1 MALGAATPGARR
13 PALTPLQ
20 HEPPDAV
27 PAYGPKAP
35 RPQPI
40 LHRETDPMPYFD
52 PATETLPRAALN
64 ALQLHKLQEMMRELW
79 GKNRFYSNKWR
90 AAGLQPEDIRALED
104 LARLPLTTKSELM
117 ADQAA
122 NGPFGSNLTY
132 PVEAYTRIHQTSGT
146 TGVPLKVLDT
156 AESWDWWG
164 RCWAHVLAGSGV
176 TASDRVFLAFAFGPF
191 IGFWAAMEGA
201 RKLGAMMIPGGGRDS
216 AQRLELMRD
225 AGATVLCCTP
235 TYALRLAEV
244 GRESGFDLRS
254 IPLQASVHAGEPG
267 ANIPATKARIE
278 GAWAAKCF
286 DHAGASEIGAHSFEC
301 EVQPGGTHL
310 IESEFIAE
318 VIDPASGAAVPPG
331 QRGELVI
338 TNLGR
343 WGFPM
348 IRYRTGDLVEVNLD
362 PCACGRSFMRF
373 EGGILGRA
381 DDMVTV
387 RGVNVFPAGVENI
400 LRKFPEVD
408 EFRITVSRVR
418 HMDEM
423 DVEVELC
430 EGADST
436 VVHSI
441 AERLDTL
448 LSFRPRVHHVGH
460 NALPRFDMKARR
472 FHVNRSL

>member
-1 MALGAATPGARR
+1 MCYYD
-13 PALTPLQ
+13 Q
-20 HEPPDAV
+20 
-27 PAYGPKAP
+27 
-35 RPQPI
+35 
-40 LHRETDPMPYFD
+40 
-52 PATETLPRAALN
+52 ATETLPREKLA
-64 ALQLHKLQEMMRELW
+64 ALQLAKLQAMLSELW
-79 GKNRFYSNKWR
+79 GRNRFYTAKLQ
-90 AAGLQPEDIRALED
+90 AAGAEPRDVRTLDD
-104 LARLPLTTKSELM
+104 LARLPLTTKAELM

-122 NGPFGSNLTY
+122 HAPFGTNLTY
-132 PVEAYTRIHQTSGT
+132 PLDAYVRLHQTSGT
-146 TGVPLKVLDT
+146 TGMPLKVLDT
-156 AESWDWWG
+156 AASWDWWG
-164 RCWAHVLAGSGV
+164 RCWAHVLAGCGV
-176 TASDRVFLAFAFGPF
+176 TAADRVFLAFAFGPF
-191 IGFWAAMEGA
+191 IGFWAAVEGA
-201 RKLGAMMIPGGGRDS
+201 RRLGAMMIPGGGRDS

-244 GRESGFDLRS
+244 ARETGFDL
-254 IPLQASVHAGEPG
+254 ASVALKATVHAGEPG

-278 GAWAAKCF
+278 SAWSAKCF

-318 VIDPASGAAVPPG
+318 VIDPDSGAAVAPG

-343 WGFPM
+343 WGFPL
-348 IRYRTGDLVEVNLD
+348 IRYRTGDLVEMNTA
-362 PCACGRSFMRF
+362 PCACGRSFARF

-430 EGADST
+430 EGADAQ
-436 VVHSI
+436 VVHAI
-441 AERLDTL
+441 AERLDSL

-472 FHVNRSL
+472 FHVNRAA